1 MSADWESYAEGVSN
15 VGGRLRI
22 PAKPTY
28 PGATSNNVWS
38 LTGSQVALEVNT
50 VPSATGGT
58 DVALS
63 VVINSATAGTNL
75 TIQYRSEERRVGK
88 ACVSTCRSRWSPYH

>member
-1 MSADWESYAEGVSN
+1 MPPKELPDPNTVLPPATPTPPAFGALQDDFETAEMSADWESYAEGVSN

-50 VPSATGGT
+50 EIGRASCRERVC
-58 DVALS
+58 
-63 VVINSATAGTNL
+63 
-75 TIQYRSEERRVGK
+75 QYV
-88 ACVSTCRSRWSPYH
+88 

>member
-75 TIQYRSEERRVGK
+75 TIQYRSEEHTSELQSLMRKSYAVF
-88 ACVSTCRSRWSPYH
+88 CL